1 MLLSIAFRLAL
12 HSVFAQDDTGGFV
25 MLDEPTT
32 FLDSRNRG
40 ALTDVLKRLKESP
53 VFSDLQIFIVTH
65 DEMLRPLFN
74 SLVDLGEKK

>member
-1 MLLSIAFRLAL
+1 
-12 HSVFAQDDTGGFV
+12 